1 MTMLRFAILL
11 AIAMTAAFAA
21 RDALTGSEPFN
32 VHSAVLAGSL
42 AIVFLAVALGVRTK
56 A

>member
-1 MTMLRFAILL
+1 MIRFAILF
-11 AIAMTAAFAA
+11 AIAITASFAA

-32 VHSAVLAGSL
+32 FYSGLLAAFL
-42 AIVFLAVALGVRTK
+42 AIVFLTIALGLRKK